1 MTLREEKNCKYLFC
15 GSLCGIEHVG
25 LIRKTQIYYRF
36 MNCTD
41 CIDEGNA
48 NCPYRTGRDF
58 RSMYFNVATH
68 AWEDREINEVRWKL
82 EKLLTMSQ
90 VKECE

>member
-1 MTLREEKNCKYLFC
+1 MTLREEKNCKHLFC
-15 GSLCGIEHVG
+15 GSLCGIQHVG
-25 LIRKTQIYYRF
+25 LIRRTQIYYRF

-48 NCPYRTGRDF
+48 NCPYRSGRDF

-68 AWEDREINEVRWKL
+68 AWEDIKTIEMKREL
-82 EKLLTMSQ
+82 EKILTMPQ
-90 VKECE
+90 IKEYE